1 MAKIVTIGSGA
12 MGSIYSVLMA
22 DAGHDVTVIDTDA
35 AHVAAIE
42 ANGLRVEGA
51 SGDRTIRL
59 KASTDIAD
67 AEPADHII
75 IATKYD
81 GVGDAAQKA
90 MTILRD
96 HTDLVTVQNGLGS
109 AEIVAGIVGG
119 DRLSMGVVGG
129 FQANLKAPGHS
140 FHNGM
145 EMVRF
150 GSYGDHDEA
159 RLNRIADIW
168 KSAGFD
174 AKVFDD
180 IHKMV
185 WDKLLINCAVNGPCA
200 ITDLRVG
207 PLLADPQGREI
218 SHGCIS
224 EAFEVAKAKG
234 IALSVDDPI
243 AYLAGYAE
251 RMPNGFPSTA
261 QDHAARK
268 RGEIDAINGAIVR
281 EGEKVGVAT
290 PMNRFVRTLIKA
302 RESAF

>member
-22 DAGHDVTVIDTDA
+22 DAGHDVTVIDADA
-35 AHVAAIE
+35 AHIDAIRR
-42 ANGLRVEGA
+42 NGLRVEGA
-51 SGDRTIRL
+51 SGDRTL
-59 KASTDIAD
+59 KIAASTDIAD
-67 AEPADHII
+67 AEPADHVI

-81 GVGDAAQKA
+81 GVADAARQA
-90 MTILRD
+90 LQVMRD
-96 HTDLVTVQNGLGS
+96 NTDLVTVQNGLGS
-109 AEIVAGIVGG
+109 AQIVADIVGA

-129 FQANLKAPGHS
+129 FQANLKGPGHS

-150 GSYGDHDEA
+150 GSYANHDEA

-168 KSAGFD
+168 KSSGFD

-200 ITDLRVG
+200 VTDLRVG
-207 PLLADPQGREI
+207 PLLADPNGRQI
-218 SHGCIS
+218 SHGCIT
-224 EAFEVAKAKG
+224 EAFNVAQAKG
-234 IALSVDDPI
+234 ISLSVEDPI
-243 AYLAGYAE
+243 AYLEGYAE

-268 RGEIDAINGAIVR
+268 KGEVDAINGAIPR
-281 EGEKVGVAT
+281 EAAPLGIET
-290 PMNRFVRTLIKA
+290 PMNSFVRTLIKA
-302 RESAF
+302 RESGF

>member
-1 MAKIVTIGSGA
+1 MAKVVVIGSGA
-12 MGSIYSVLMA
+12 MGSIYAVLMA
-22 DAGHDVTVIDTDA
+22 DAGHDVAIVDIDE
-35 AHVAAIE
+35 AHVAAVN

-51 SGDRTIRL
+51 SGDRTL
-59 KASTDIAD
+59 KIPARNDVEGLT
-67 AEPADHII
+67 PADHVI

-81 GVGDAAQKA
+81 GVADAAQKA
-90 MTILRD
+90 LKVMRD
-96 HTDLVTVQNGLGS
+96 DTDLVTVQNGLGS
-109 AEIVAGIVGG
+109 ADIVAGIVGG

-129 FQANLKAPGHS
+129 FQANLKAPGHA

-150 GSYGDHDEA
+150 GSYADHDAA
-159 RLNRIADIW
+159 RLERIADIW

-180 IHKMV
+180 IHRMV

-200 ITDLRVG
+200 ITGLRTG
-207 PLLADPQGREI
+207 PLLADPHGREI
-218 SHGCIS
+218 SQGCIK
-224 EAFEVAKAKG
+224 EAFAVAGAKG
-234 IALSVDDPI
+234 IALSTDDPI
-243 AYLAGYAE
+243 TYLQGYAE

-268 RGEIDAINGAIVR
+268 KGEIDAINGAIVR
-281 EGEKVGVAT
+281 EGAPLGIET
-290 PMNRFVRTLIKA
+290 PMNRFVTTLIKA

>member
-1 MAKIVTIGSGA
+1 MAKVVVIGSGA
-12 MGSIYSVLMA
+12 MGSIYAVLMA
-22 DAGHDVTVIDTDA
+22 DAGHQVSIVDTDA
-35 AHVAAIE
+35 EHVAAIQ
-42 ANGLRVEGA
+42 AHGLRVEGA
-51 SGDRTIRL
+51 SGDRTIRMP
-59 KASTDIAD
+59 ASTDIQD

-81 GVGDAAQKA
+81 GVADAARKA
-90 MTILRD
+90 MTMLRD
-96 HTDLVTVQNGLGS
+96 DTDLVTVQNGLGS
-109 AEIVAGIVGG
+109 ADIVAGIVGG

-150 GSYGDHDEA
+150 GSYGAHDEA

-180 IHKMV
+180 IHRMV

-207 PLLADPQGREI
+207 PLMQDPNGREI
-218 SHGCIS
+218 SHACIT
-224 EAFEVAKAKG
+224 EAFNVAKAKG
-234 IALSVDDPI
+234 IALSIDDPI
-243 AYLAGYAE
+243 AYLMGYAE

-268 RGEIDAINGAIVR
+268 KGEIDAINGAIPR
-281 EGEKVGVAT
+281 EGVKVGVDA
-290 PMNRFVRTLIKA
+290 PMNHFVRTLIKA